1 MEVTLMDFDRLK
13 KDDPMGRLVFGSK
26 VEGES
31 ELRHWQEMVSGSPQV
46 ISQWHSIKSIKRS

>member
-26 VEGES
+26 VKGES
-31 ELRHWQEMVSGSPQV
+31 ELRHWQEMISDSPHM
-46 ISQWHSIKSIKRS
+46 ISQWHSIKRS